1 MTGTAGQGHGSS
13 AWKTE
18 SGFLG
23 TKVNPSGLLVVAGV
37 REGMGWFKVVR
48 NDKLPAVSRRPT
60 WLLCASLS
68 QLQKK
73 IKLSPYE
80 DASGMPRDE

>member
-60 WLLCASLS
+60 WLSWSLFLNFA
-68 QLQKK
+68 LQ
-73 IKLSPYE
+73 IVQVINL
-80 DASGMPRDE
+80 